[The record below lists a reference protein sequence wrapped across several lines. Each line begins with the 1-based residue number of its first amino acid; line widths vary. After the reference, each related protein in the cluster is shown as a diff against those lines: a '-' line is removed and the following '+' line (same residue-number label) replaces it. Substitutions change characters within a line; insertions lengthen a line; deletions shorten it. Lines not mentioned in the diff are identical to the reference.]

1 MARDSLFGERIV
13 WSGRAHTQGAASVP
27 PLNKVTAAVSA
38 TLSVVSLLFAIV
50 AGTGLQADVGGMVFF
65 AGWCATIAL
74 FAWRA
79 PIVWRARVEYLVTD
93 KHVIWRRGPIRR
105 SIERKAI
112 SYALIRWNP
121 KKSGVG
127 DLVVVRAVPTGALR
141 RTLRLTLVDVEAPDR
156 LWAIVRGV
164 EPGAP
169 LGDGDRPLAQRLDDG
184 ARVLWTARPLA
195 SVWSVRRV
203 ATAALFGVLALAS
216 VRMLLRAV
224 PTLRRVF
231 GVHAL
236 SPANLAMLTSGV
248 ALGAALLVA
257 VALYVGYSAWV
268 RPIRLAR
275 ATRYWVTD
283 RRVLIRRDHEELHLD
298 RARIAYVIDAPT
310 PRAVS
315 TGAVDPGGGGKAGLH
330 DVFLVLDGPQARA
343 LATSG
348 AFGRVEMGAD
358 GDALAPVL
366 SAIDDAET
374 VGAILRR
381 ETRAEAA

>member
-13 WSGRAHTQGAASVP
+13 WSGKPKVATVPDGYKLVGAVAATV
-27 PLNKVTAAVSA
+27 AAVA
-38 TLSVVSLLFAIV
+38 LCFAIV
-50 AGTGLQADVGGMVFF
+50 VATALHVNVGGMVFF
-65 AGWCATIAL
+65 SAWCASIAL
-74 FAWRA
+74 VLWRG
-79 PIVWRARVEYLVTD
+79 PLVWRARVEYLVTD

-105 SIERKAI
+105 SIERRAI

-121 KKSGVG
+121 HHAGVG

-169 LGDGDRPLAQRLDDG
+169 LGDGDWPLAQRLDDG
-184 ARVLWTARPLA
+184 ERVLWTARPQG
-195 SVWSVRRV
+195 SPWSVRRV
-203 ATAALFGVLALAS
+203 ATAALGVAS
-216 VRMLLRAV
+216 AVACVRMIVRAV
-224 PTLRRVF
+224 PSLQRVS

-236 SPANLAMLTSGV
+236 GTGMMATLVAGV
-248 ALGAALLVA
+248 ALGALLLVA
-257 VALYVGYSAWV
+257 TALYLAYSAWV
-268 RPIRLAR
+268 RPVRLAR

-283 RRVLIRRDHEELHLD
+283 RRVLIRRGDEELHLD

-310 PRAVS
+310 SPLVDWTALRAKS
-315 TGAVDPGGGGKAGLH
+315 PDDAPKANGLH
-330 DVFLVLDGPQARA
+330 DLYLVLDGPQARA

-348 AFGRVEMGAD
+348 AFSRMGERD
-358 GDALAPVL
+358 SLAPVL

-374 VGAILRR
+374 VGALLRSAPPP
-381 ETRAEAA
+381 AEAA